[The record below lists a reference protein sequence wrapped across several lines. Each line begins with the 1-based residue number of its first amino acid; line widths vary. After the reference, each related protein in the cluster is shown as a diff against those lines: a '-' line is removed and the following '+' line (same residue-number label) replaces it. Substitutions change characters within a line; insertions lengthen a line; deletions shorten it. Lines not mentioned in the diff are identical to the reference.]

1 MWAKSELFHAFGL
14 LHSYPKPHNLIFFFP
29 HCNVLEIHFLRAKRA
44 SPLEQMQDIYM
55 WFFFMINTSDKQEGK
70 IEPYLVTLLEIIQGV

>member
-14 LHSYPKPHNLIFFFP
+14 LHSYPKPHNLIFFFRTAMSWKFIFYVQKE
-29 HCNVLEIHFLRAKRA
+29 HH
-44 SPLEQMQDIYM
+44 PLSKCKIYM

-70 IEPYLVTLLEIIQGV
+70 IEPYLITLLEIIQGV